1 MKNGVLYD
9 TMKKRITNCCIGV
22 VKIMDMNKVKL
33 DIRGVKYF
41 INTDESVEYTEELGR
56 KIDER
61 MAQIIKSS
69 SFITMTQAAV
79 LVALEMADELAKSEK
94 NVENF
99 RSQIKDYLEDA
110 AKAKSERDYYKREL
124 DRIKAEA
131 KFKNDQI
138 NLFAKADKDS
148 GNDKKD

>member
-1 MKNGVLYD
+1 MEN
-9 TMKKRITNCCIGV
+9 
-22 VKIMDMNKVKL
+22 MNKVKL
-33 DIRGVKYF
+33 TIRGSNYV

-56 KIDER
+56 RIDER
-61 MAQIIKSS
+61 MNEIMKD
-69 SFITMTQAAV
+69 SFFVTATQAAI
-79 LVALEMADELAKSEK
+79 LVALEMADELTKSEK

-124 DRIKAEA
+124 ERYKTEA

-138 NLFAKADKDS
+138 NLFAGVK
-148 GNDKKD
+148 NDNNEE